1 MLRVKRTVQTA
12 FSQVAVQGVG
22 GCWGTEGNS
31 TERIREQN
39 TFTGKRISVLLFPC
53 PLSFVLPIFLNLLQ
67 VNYMADDAMAMVQAK
82 EGGGEEKDEATAD
95 AETLAREAA
104 KAEEKA
110 KRAQAA
116 RVMAGGAGGV
126 KRKGGSE
133 GEELEAVERQAKR
146 LQAVTAA
153 AVAAL
158 ERNEEEIDIDDMEE
172 EGEEGDRIQEGGE
185 EKEIHIEGDTKMQV
199 KAKPVPAAV
208 FARAGLE
215 ENAKDGE
222 VGHGGSM
229 GALERLK
236 KAGGQR

>member
-1 MLRVKRTVQTA
+1 
-12 FSQVAVQGVG
+12 
-22 GCWGTEGNS
+22 
-31 TERIREQN
+31 
-39 TFTGKRISVLLFPC
+39 
-53 PLSFVLPIFLNLLQ
+53 
-67 VNYMADDAMAMVQAK
+67 MADDAMAMVQAK

-116 RVMAGGAGGV
+116 RVMARGAGGV

-185 EKEIHIEGDTKMQV
+185 EKEIHIEGDTEIQV

-215 ENAKDGE
+215 EDAKDGE
-222 VGHGGSM
+222 VGNGGSM

>member
-1 MLRVKRTVQTA
+1 MGELKETRPQGSESKIPSLARGSQC
-12 FSQVAVQGVG
+12 FS
-22 GCWGTEGNS
+22 
-31 TERIREQN
+31 
-39 TFTGKRISVLLFPC
+39 
-53 PLSFVLPIFLNLLQ
+53 SFAHYEYVLPIFLILLQ

-95 AETLAREAA
+95 AETLAREVA

-133 GEELEAVERQAKR
+133 REELEAVERQAKR

-172 EGEEGDRIQEGGE
+172 EGEEGDRRQEGGE
-185 EKEIHIEGDTKMQV
+185 EKEIHIHIEGDTEMQV

-222 VGHGGSM
+222 EGNGGSM